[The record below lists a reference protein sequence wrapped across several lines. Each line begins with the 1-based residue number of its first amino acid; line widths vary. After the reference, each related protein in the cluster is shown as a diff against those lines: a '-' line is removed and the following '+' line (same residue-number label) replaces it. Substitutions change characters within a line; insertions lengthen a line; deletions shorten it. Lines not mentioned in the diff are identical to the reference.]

1 VACHPSP
8 QRVGLR
14 LPLATARSGAH
25 IKRLGE
31 KNLGPRDVI
40 IVVTSPQDH
49 PRTDSALKSIREF
62 IEKINPRANLIREKL
77 SDTNVL
83 ESAIQLS
90 KKILQYKQQG
100 YIVIVDISGGAKGL
114 SLSLFIAA
122 SVSGADEIY
131 LASEVTG
138 ERVQLP
144 RIPEPQKLTRRQLQV
159 LAILPATLRE
169 TAERLGVSKPAAS
182 RLLKRMRANGIVI
195 LEKDKYYPTAWGS
208 LLKNINGK

>member
-1 VACHPSP
+1 MLTRKKVYISTLGFDST
-8 QRVGLR
+8 QV
-14 LPLATARSGAH
+14 
-25 IKRLGE
+25 IKLLGE
-31 KNLGPRDVI
+31 KGLGPRDII
-40 IVVTSPQDH
+40 IVVTPPQDH

-100 YIVIVDISGGAKGL
+100 YMVIVDISGGAKGL

-208 LLKNINGK
+208 LLKNINEK

>member
-14 LPLATARSGAH
+14 LILATARGGAH
-25 IKRLGE
+25 IKLLGE
-31 KNLGPRDVI
+31 KGLGPRDVI
-40 IVVTSPQDH
+40 VVVTPPQDH
-49 PRTDSALKSIREF
+49 LRTDSALKSIREF

-90 KKILQYKQQG
+90 KKILQYRQQG
-100 YIVIVDISGGAKGL
+100 YMVIVDISGGAKGL

-169 TAERLGVSKPAAS
+169 TAERLGVSKTAAS
-182 RLLKRMRANGIVI
+182 RLLNRMRANGIVI

-208 LLKNINGK
+208 LLKNINEK